1 MAIILAGGVLLGS
14 GAGCRDSVRRLDARE
29 ERDPLMRRAAAKQAE
44 GDTDYAMDLYRK
56 VLELDPRS
64 ARASLDLALLL
75 HDAKADYIPALYH
88 YGRYLDLRPNTEKR
102 DLIENRMRLA
112 RQAFAAANLPP
123 SGDRATMRE
132 AERLRI
138 NNAEMRDRIR
148 QLETELAALKE
159 KAAERPR
166 PPPPPRR
173 HRVRPGETLTQ
184 IAQRHNVGV
193 ADLVRRNKLKDANA
207 IYAGQTLEIPPE

>member
-1 MAIILAGGVLLGS
+1 MAIILAGCVLLGT

-44 GDTDYAMDLYRK
+44 GDTDYAIELYRK
-56 VLELDPRS
+56 VLDIDPRT
-64 ARASLDLALLL
+64 AKASLDLALLL
-75 HDAKADYIPALYH
+75 HDARADYIPALYH
-88 YGRYLDLRPNTEKR
+88 YGRYLDLRPDAEKR

-112 RQAFAAANLPP
+112 RHAFAAANLPP
-123 SGDRATMRE
+123 AANLAVMRE
-132 AERLRI
+132 AERLRK

-148 QLETELAALKE
+148 QLEMELAALKE
-159 KAAERPR
+159 NVAERER
-166 PPPPPRR
+166 PEPTPRR

-193 ADLVRRNKLKDANA
+193 AELVRLNKLKDANA